1 MQALYFMGMGGTAMG
16 NAALLFSQMGYTV
29 SGVDGALYPPMSTL
43 LETAGI
49 TCFQGYDAQR
59 LAQLKPDWVVVG
71 NIISRGNPEMEWLLN
86 TQAFPYLSLPE
97 LLRQR
102 VLSGR
107 KNIVITGTHGKTT
120 TTTLAAYLLK
130 NNGMSPGYFIG
141 GVPKDFPSG
150 AALGDPDVPFV
161 IEGDEYDTAFFDKR
175 SKFIH
180 YAPFIGVINN
190 IEFDHADIFRDL
202 QDVQRTFQHFTRLI
216 PQKGYLLVNGD
227 DSSIRPLLSLGWTTV
242 LRVGLGP
249 ENDLQI
255 RNFSDSPAG
264 LSSFDLIYQGQHWER
279 IESSLPGVFNARNLA
294 MAALA
299 AGLSLNGDPTQLS
312 LASLRH
318 FQGVKRRQDILMD
331 SGYYTLIED
340 FGHHPSAVEQTLKSL
355 RTRYPDHRLSVCF
368 EPSSNTSQSSVFQEA
383 FVNALSL
390 AHQVFLA
397 PPPKKQSLGSL
408 KGLDVPL
415 LVQSLESLGLLAHA
429 FLSVDSL
436 FESLRSFLLEQTTK
450 PHLVCF
456 FSNGSFGDLPQRL
469 KEALLALEN

>member
-1 MQALYFMGMGGTAMG
+1 MGIGGTAMG
-16 NAALLFSQMGYTV
+16 NAALLLSQMGYAV

-43 LETAGI
+43 LEKAGM
-49 TCFQGYDAQR
+49 TCFQGYDPQR
-59 LAQLKPDWVVVG
+59 LAELKPDLVVVG
-71 NIISRGNPEMEWLLN
+71 NIISRGNPEIEWLLN
-86 TQAFPYLSLPE
+86 TQAIPYVSLPE

-102 VLSGR
+102 ILQGR
-107 KNIVITGTHGKTT
+107 KNLVITGTHGKTT

-130 NNGMSPGYFIG
+130 NNGIFPGYFIG
-141 GVPKDFPSG
+141 GVPKDFVNG
-150 AALGDPDVPFV
+150 AALGDPNAPFV

-180 YAPFIGVINN
+180 YAPFIGVIHT

-202 QDVQRTFQHFTRLI
+202 QDVQRSFQHFTRLI

-227 DSSIRPLLSLGWTTV
+227 DPAIRPLLPLGWTTV

-255 RNFSDSPAG
+255 HNFSDSPTG
-264 LSSFDLIYQGQHWER
+264 LSSFDLIYQGQLWER
-279 IESSLPGVFNARNLA
+279 VEWALPGVFNARNAA

-299 AGLSLNGDPTQLS
+299 SGLSLSGDPTQLR

-318 FQGVKRRQDILMD
+318 FKGVKRRQDIIWHTD
-331 SGYYTLIED
+331 HYTLIED

-355 RTRYPDHRLSVCF
+355 RTRYPDHHLSVCF

-383 FVNALSL
+383 FTTALSL

-397 PPPKKQSLGSL
+397 PPPKKHSLGGL
-408 KGLDVPL
+408 AGLDIAL
-415 LVQSLESLGLLAHA
+415 LVQSLQSLDVRAHGFLALEA
-429 FLSVDSL
+429 F
-436 FESLRSFLLEQTTK
+436 FESLRTFLLEHTAK

-456 FSNGSFGDLPQRL
+456 FSNGAFGGLPQRL
-469 KEALLALEN
+469 KEALLTEG